1 MSKSATRQIHCNV
14 CQTPVPARQPGDA
27 FPFCSERCRLIDL
40 GRWLDGDYRLS
51 EPLLDRDYSVATA
64 SDDE

>member
-1 MSKSATRQIHCNV
+1 MSKSADRQLHCSV
-14 CQTPVPARQPGDA
+14 CQALVPPRQPGDA
-27 FPFCSERCRLIDL
+27 FPFCCDRCRLIDL

-51 EPLLDRDYSVATA
+51 EPLLDRDYSTRM